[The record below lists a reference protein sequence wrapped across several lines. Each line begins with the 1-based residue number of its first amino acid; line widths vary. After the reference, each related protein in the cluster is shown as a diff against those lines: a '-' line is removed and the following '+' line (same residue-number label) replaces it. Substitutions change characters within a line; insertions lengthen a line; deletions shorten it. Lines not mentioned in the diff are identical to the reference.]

1 MSQLP
6 RGTAW
11 QPSAALGVSA
21 VGTVV
26 LVVAGAVLARP
37 DVVTLGLPFALWLVL
52 ALRQRQRSTGVRIE
66 SQVDE
71 DATRDGEPHS
81 RVRVHTDAELVDAW
95 VLQGRRHVSEVILTP
110 DQELRARS
118 RLLHSGP
125 ARLLE
130 IRARA
135 LGADGALVSEA
146 ADARPLEWNAAPRR
160 REIGALAIGSRLGGL
175 HGAHPG
181 RRPGT
186 GGDFRDIHPFAPGDE
201 LRRVDWRA
209 TARLARRPGD
219 LYVRRTQAMSEATIL
234 VVLDI
239 ADDLGQVVATWG
251 SGDEEQSGPTSLDL
265 GREAARAIAESAL
278 DRGDRV
284 QYQELATAG
293 RLVRTGSG
301 ARQRARV
308 LTAISAARQR
318 PAGERYRRSPLTPP
332 GATVY
337 VLSTFFDGSA
347 PTLAAQWRAG
357 GHRVLA
363 VDILPP
369 PDLSRLSSAQQL
381 AARTLFL
388 ERENTFAEFARAG
401 ITVLAWAGDDFTTG
415 LTAARRDRATT

>member
-1 MSQLP
+1 M
-6 RGTAW
+6 W
-11 QPSAALGVSA
+11 HPSAALGIA
-21 VGTVV
+21 AAGAVV
-26 LVVAGAVLARP
+26 LVSAGAVLARP
-37 DVVTLGLPFALWLVL
+37 DVVILGLPFALWLVL
-52 ALRQRQRSTGVRIE
+52 ALRQRRRSPGVRIE
-66 SQVDE
+66 LRMDE
-71 DATRDGEPHS
+71 AATRDGEPHS
-81 RVRVHTDAELVDAW
+81 RVRVHADAEVVDAW
-95 VLQGRRHVSEVILTP
+95 VLQGRRSVREVILTP
-110 DQELRARS
+110 DQELRAWS
-118 RLLHSGP
+118 RLVHSGP
-125 ARLLE
+125 ARLLDV
-130 IRARA
+130 RARA
-135 LGADGALVSEA
+135 LGADGGLVS
-146 ADARPLEWNAAPRR
+146 DTVDTRPLDWNAAPRPR
-160 REIGALAIGSRLGGL
+160 QIGGLALGSRLGDL

-251 SGDEEQSGPTSLDL
+251 SGDEEQSGPTSLDF

-284 QYQELATAG
+284 QYQELAAAG

-308 LTAISAARQR
+308 LAAISAAHQR

-347 PTLAAQWRAG
+347 PMLAAQWRAG
-357 GHRVLA
+357 GHRVFA
-363 VDILPP
+363 VDILPQ

-388 ERENTFAEFARAG
+388 ERGNTFAEFARAG
-401 ITVLAWAGDDFTTG
+401 ITVLAWSDDDFATD
-415 LTAARRDRATT
+415 LAAARRDRSLT